1 LPRLRT
7 FGKIA
12 AKGNQIENGKD
23 RAMEDLAQ
31 KLETVDRVE
40 ILTLVDNY
48 VDVLLTGG
56 PGFTRPALAKG
67 GEIPRHTLIAEHGL
81 SLLITVY
88 RDGVGHTVL
97 LDTGYNSATMLHNMD
112 YLDVDPAGIEAVVLS
127 HGHMDHSGGLYPLL
141 KKLGRTVTVV
151 AHPDV
156 FRQRFLVR
164 PQLGKVSF
172 PLTADIVNLREL
184 NAEFVEANAPVFL
197 AENTILVSGEV
208 PRSTPFEKG
217 MPGAFMEEHGEMVP
231 DAIRDDQT
239 VLINLAGRGL
249 VVISGCAH
257 SGIINSVRYARQLT
271 GESRVAAVIG
281 GFHLSGSDM
290 EPLIDSTLSELKQL
304 SPELIMPMH
313 CTGWN
318 AIQRL
323 QGAFPKSF
331 VLSSVGTKLVLPR
344 GGVKIRLLDSY

>member
-1 LPRLRT
+1 MQD
-7 FGKIA
+7 FA
-12 AKGNQIENGKD
+12 H
-23 RAMEDLAQ
+23 
-31 KLETVDRVE
+31 KLDAVDRVE
-40 ILTLVDNY
+40 LLTLVDNY
-48 VDVLLTGG
+48 VDVLLPGG
-56 PGFTRPALAKG
+56 PGFSRAGLARKG
-67 GEIPRHTLIAEHGL
+67 ESELPRHTLIAEHGL

-141 KKLGRTVTVV
+141 KRLGRTVTVV

-172 PLTADIVNLREL
+172 PLTTRIGNLREL
-184 NAEFVEANAPVFL
+184 NAEIVEANAPIFL
-197 AENTILVSGEV
+197 AENMILVSGEV
-208 PRSTPFEKG
+208 PRTTDFEKG
-217 MPGAFMEEHGEMVP
+217 MPGAVMEEHGEMVP
-231 DAIRDDQT
+231 DAIRDDQA

-257 SGIINSVRYARQLT
+257 SGIINSVLYARHLT

-290 EPLIDSTLSELKQL
+290 EPLIESTLSELKQL

-323 QGAFPKSF
+323 QNVFPDSF
-331 VLSSVGTKLVLPR
+331 VLSSVGTKLNLPR
-344 GGVKIRLLDSY
+344 EG

>member
-1 LPRLRT
+1 MQDVT
-7 FGKIA
+7 
-12 AKGNQIENGKD
+12 QH
-23 RAMEDLAQ
+23 
-31 KLETVDRVE
+31 LESVDRVE

-48 VDVLLTGG
+48 VDVLLAGG
-56 PGFTRPALAKG
+56 PGFTRAALVKKG
-67 GEIPRHTLIAEHGL
+67 EDEIPRNTLLAEHGL

-88 RDGVGHTVL
+88 RDEKSHTVL

-112 YLDVDPAGIEAVVLS
+112 YLNVDPSNIEAIVLS
-127 HGHMDHSGGLYPLL
+127 HGHMDHSGGLNPIL
-141 KKLGRTVTVV
+141 KRLNRTVALV
-151 AHPDV
+151 AHPDA

-172 PLTADIVNLREL
+172 PLTAGTANTGEL
-184 NAEFVEANAPVFL
+184 SAEFVDASGPVVL
-197 AENTILVSGEV
+197 AEKTILVSGEV
-208 PRSTPFEKG
+208 PRTTAFEKG
-217 MPGAFMEEHGEMVP
+217 MPGACMEEHGEMVP
-231 DAIRDDQT
+231 DAIRDDQS
-239 VLINLAGRGL
+239 LAIKLTGHGL

-257 SGIINSVRYARQLT
+257 AGIINSVRYARDLT

-281 GFHLSGSDM
+281 GFHLSGPDM
-290 EPLIDSTLSELKQL
+290 APAVDITVSELKQV

-323 QGAFPKSF
+323 QNEFPDSF

-344 GGVKIRLLDSY
+344 E

>member
-1 LPRLRT
+1 VQEVT
-7 FGKIA
+7 Q
-12 AKGNQIENGKD
+12 N
-23 RAMEDLAQ
+23 
-31 KLETVDRVE
+31 LEAVDRVE

-48 VDVLLTGG
+48 VDVLLGGG
-56 PGFTRPALAKG
+56 PGFTRAGLVKKG
-67 GEIPRHTLIAEHGL
+67 ESEIPRHTLVAEHGL

-88 RDGVGHTVL
+88 RDGVSHTVL

-112 YLDVDPAGIEAVVLS
+112 YLNVDPSNIEAVILS

-141 KKLGRTVTVV
+141 ERLNRTVAIV

-156 FRQRFLVR
+156 FRQRFLAR
-164 PQLGKVSF
+164 PQVGKLSF
-172 PLTADIVNLREL
+172 PVTADKENFRKL
-184 NAEFVEANAPVFL
+184 NAEFVDASGPVYL
-197 AENTILVSGEV
+197 VESTILVSGEV
-208 PRSTPFEKG
+208 PRTTPFEKG
-217 MPGAFMEEHGEMVP
+217 MPGAVMEEHGEMVP
-231 DAIRDDQT
+231 DAIRDDQA

-257 SGIINSVRYARQLT
+257 AGIVNSVLYARKLT
-271 GESRVAAVIG
+271 NESSVAAVIG

-290 EPLIDSTLSELKQL
+290 EPLIDSTLNELKQL
-304 SPELIMPMH
+304 SPDLIMPMH

-323 QGAFPKSF
+323 HNEFPGEF

-344 GGVKIRLLDSY
+344 

>member
-1 LPRLRT
+1 
-7 FGKIA
+7 
-12 AKGNQIENGKD
+12 
-23 RAMEDLAQ
+23 MQ
-31 KLETVDRVE
+31 KVEQNLEAVDRVE

-48 VDVLLTGG
+48 VDVLLGGG
-56 PGFTRPALAKG
+56 PGFTRAGLVKKG
-67 GEIPRHTLIAEHGL
+67 ESEIPRHTLIAEHGL

-88 RDGVGHTVL
+88 RGGVSHTVL

-112 YLDVDPAGIEAVVLS
+112 YLNVDPSNIEAVVLS

-141 KKLGRTVTVV
+141 EKLHKTVAVV

-164 PQLGKVSF
+164 PQVGKLSF
-172 PLTADIVNLREL
+172 PVTADRGNFRDL
-184 NAEFVEANAPVFL
+184 NAEFVDASGPVYM
-197 AENTILVSGEV
+197 ADNMILVSGEV
-208 PRSTPFEKG
+208 PRTTVFEKG
-217 MPGAFMEEHGEMVP
+217 MPGAFLEEHGEMVP
-231 DAIRDDQT
+231 DAIKDDQSL
-239 VLINLAGRGL
+239 VIKLAGRGL

-257 SGIINSVRYARQLT
+257 AGIVNSVLYARQLT

-281 GFHLSGSDM
+281 GFHLSGPDM
-290 EPLIDSTLSELKQL
+290 EPAIASTLTELKQL

-323 QGAFPKSF
+323 QNEFPKEF

-344 GGVKIRLLDSY
+344 EG